1 MNKIKKIINASLLC
15 IKYPFLYPR
24 NRFDGKH
31 HTHVLGNYTS
41 RLYRK
46 CTLDVGITGK
56 LIKDD
61 SKKFFSIDTAFDLT
75 VKLSDDKTKAIIKKG
90 SDSREYKISRVIWG
104 DKFEIIGVTIE
115 FALTGR
121 PIIMFHV
128 NTKDKTDSTNYGFTY
143 DSIEFVTNKRIHNW
157 YKFIS
162 WIDKNILDRI
172 LFIPTYTE
180 LDSMPEGWRKAFGIK
195 MCDEIK
201 QELKKHK
208 GALRNY
214 RITDIKEKFGGLR
227 WYDFGSPEKVWKEI
241 IPKYTE
247 LSYKTC
253 IDCGK
258 PAEYISVGWI
268 SPYCNNCKQKDRD
281 YIPITEQNAFDKA
294 YKYYWQKEETYD
306 RPSSENS

>member
-1 MNKIKKIINASLLC
+1 MNKLKKAFKASLLC

-24 NRFDGKH
+24 NRFDDKH
-31 HTHVLGNYTS
+31 HTYVLSNYTS

-104 DKFEIIGVTIE
+104 DKFEIVGVTIE

-128 NTKDKTDSTNYGFTY
+128 NIKDKTDSTNYGFTY
-143 DSIEFVTNKRIHNW
+143 DSIEFVINKRTHNW

-201 QELKKHK
+201 KELKRHK
-208 GALRNY
+208 GALKNY
-214 RITDIKEKFGGLR
+214 RILQIKEKFGGLR
-227 WYDFGSPEKVWKEI
+227 WYDNCGTEKIYKEI
-241 IPKYTE
+241 IPKYE
-247 LSYKTC
+247 AISYETC
-253 IDCGK
+253 INCGK
-258 PAEYISVGWI
+258 PAMYISKGWI
-268 SPYCNNCKQKDRD
+268 SPYCYNCAEKKEN
-281 YIPITEQNAFDKA
+281 YVKMSENKAWDKA
-294 YKYYWQKEETYD
+294 LRADLSFLNEE
-306 RPSSENS
+306 